1 MSTTDVVG
9 LVIAG
14 LLLGYLLVAL
24 ILPERF

>member
-1 MSTTDVVG
+1 MSPENLVG

-14 LLLGYLLVAL
+14 LLLAFLGATL